1 MEVINGSYRE
11 HKKWVEEVLLQ
22 NLTTMSRAK
31 GGGITKKKKH
41 DMQERPGYTK
51 VIGRPG
57 S

>member
-1 MEVINGSYRE
+1 MGGGSFTPKLNY
-11 HKKWVEEVLLQ
+11 HV
-22 NLTTMSRAK
+22 SCK
-31 GGGITKKKKH
+31 GGGGELQKKKKH